1 VATRKTTPKKAAPR
15 KAAARKPAAKE
26 AATKK
31 AGAAEKAG
39 AEKSGAPRLHVRM
52 YRQGLGDCFLIAL
65 PAASGK
71 PFYMLIDCGVVLGTS
86 DPTTQMKRVLLDIID
101 ETKGQID
108 LLVATHEHWDHVSG
122 FVQVQDLFDK
132 LTIKEVWLAWT
143 EDPKDKLA
151 SKLSSERRT
160 AENAL
165 RMAVNRLA
173 LSGATETAQH
183 VDSLVGF
190 FGAKAGSTEDALNYA
205 KKCAGNNLRFC
216 EPGEPPIEILELP
229 GIRFWV
235 LGPPRDEKLIK
246 KSNPG
251 KNDAYGLDAG
261 PGGSQAF
268 LVSALTRG
276 MGAAAMDAAVP
287 QDDRIEEPFDPRYAI
302 PLARAE
308 HVPFFAGRYYG
319 DSTESGSYDK
329 SAGSE
334 IRDQSWRRIDSTWME
349 ASETMAL
356 QLDSATN
363 NTSLVLAMEIIGT
376 GEILLFPGD
385 AQAGNWLSWQDLKWE
400 LKDSKSGEKTE
411 VTGPELLAR
420 TIFYKVGHH
429 GSHNATLKAKGL
441 ELMVN
446 DNLVAMIPVDH
457 DMAVKKRW
465 GLMPLPDLVDRIKEK
480 TQGRVLR
487 IDDKVKTAADLD
499 KLKPENADAEEW
511 KQFAD
516 RVDVTDL
523 YYELAF

>member
-1 VATRKTTPKKAAPR
+1 M
-15 KAAARKPAAKE
+15 
-26 AATKK
+26 ATKK
-31 AGAAEKAG
+31 AAKKKPGVKKRAAKPG
-39 AEKSGAPRLHVRM
+39 TPRLRVRM
-52 YRQGLGDCFLIAL
+52 YRQGLGDCFLITA

-86 DPTTQMKRVLLDIID
+86 DPKIAMKKVVNDIV
-101 ETKGQID
+101 TVTNGHVD
-108 LLVATHEHWDHVSG
+108 LLVSTHEHWDHVSG
-122 FVQVQDLFDK
+122 FVQAQDVFEQ
-132 LTIKEVWLAWT
+132 LTIEQVWLSWT

-151 SKLSSERRT
+151 AKLRSERRT

-165 RMAVNRLA
+165 RMAVNHLA
-173 LSGATETAQH
+173 LGGASETAQH

-190 FGAKAGSTEDALNYA
+190 FGARAGSTADALDYV
-205 KKCAGNNLRFC
+205 KKRADGKPRYC
-216 EPGEPPIEILELP
+216 EPGEPPIAIPELP

-235 LGPPRDEKLIK
+235 LGPPKDEKLIK

-268 LVSALTRG
+268 LVSALTRN
-276 MGAAAMDAAVP
+276 MGAADPDAAP
-287 QDDRIEEPFDPRYAI
+287 QDDSIEEPFDAI
-302 PLARAE
+302 YSIPMARAE
-308 HVPFFAGRYYG
+308 HIAFFERRYYG
-319 DSTESGSYDK
+319 DSMDGSLYDK
-329 SAGSE
+329 SAGRE
-334 IRDQSWRRIDSTWME
+334 IHDQSWRRIDSMWME

-363 NTSLVLAMEIIGT
+363 NTSLVLAIELTAT

-400 LKDSKSGEKTE
+400 LEDSRSGKKTT
-411 VTGPELLAR
+411 VTGPDLLAR

-441 ELMVN
+441 ELMVD

-465 GLMPLPDLVDRIKEK
+465 GRMPLPDLVDRIKEK
-480 TQGRVLR
+480 TRGRVLK
-487 IDDKVKTAADLD
+487 IDDKVKTPADLD
-499 KLKPENADAEEW
+499 KLKPRNGDDKEW
-511 KQFAD
+511 KEFAD
-516 RVDVTDL
+516 RVDVTEL
-523 YYELAF
+523 YYELSF